1 MGIRVGLTGGLAS
14 GKTFV
19 SEELERLGCFVV
31 HADALGHAVLMP
43 GGEAYDATVR
53 EFGAGIL
60 NPDGTIN
67 RRLLATAVFCR
78 PERLE
83 RLNSFVHPPVRARGE
98 RALAE
103 FFERQPDGI
112 AVVEAA
118 ILVETG
124 SWRNY
129 DKLIVAVC
137 TPEQQVERAMKR
149 DGLTREEAM
158 ARLARQMPLS
168 EKVRYA
174 DYVIDTSGEK
184 EHAIEQTRRVYRE
197 LRSLVR

>member
-1 MGIRVGLTGGLAS
+1 MGLRVGLTGGLAS

-43 GGEAYDATVR
+43 GGEAYDTTVR
-53 EFGAGIL
+53 EFGAGVL

-67 RRLLATAVFCR
+67 RRLLAAAVFGR

-98 RALAE
+98 RAMAE

-118 ILVETG
+118 ILIETG
-124 SWRNY
+124 SFRNY

-137 TPEQQVERAMKR
+137 TPEQQIERAMKR

>member
-1 MGIRVGLTGGLAS
+1 MGLRVGLTGGLAS

-60 NPDGTIN
+60 NPDATIN
-67 RRLLATAVFCR
+67 RRLLAAAVFGR

-103 FFERQPDGI
+103 FFGRQPDGI

-129 DKLIVAVC
+129 DKLIVVVC
-137 TPEQQVERAMKR
+137 TPEQQIERAMKR
-149 DGLTREEAM
+149 DGLSRDEAM

-174 DYVIDTSGEK
+174 NYVIDTSGEK

-197 LRSLVR
+197 LRSLIR

>member
-1 MGIRVGLTGGLAS
+1 MSLRVGLTGGLAS

-19 SEELERLGCFVV
+19 SEELERLGCLVV

-53 EFGAGIL
+53 EFGADIL
-60 NPDGTIN
+60 NSDGTIN
-67 RRLLATAVFCR
+67 RRLLAAAVFGQ
-78 PERLE
+78 PEHLE
-83 RLNSFVHPPVRARGE
+83 RLNSFVHPPVRARAE
-98 RALAE
+98 RMLAD
-103 FFERQPDGI
+103 FFAREPDGI

-118 ILVETG
+118 ILIETG

-129 DKLIVAVC
+129 GKLIVVVC

-149 DGLTREEAM
+149 DGLTREEARD
-158 ARLARQMPLS
+158 RLARQMPLS
-168 EKVRYA
+168 EKVKYA

-184 EHAIEQTRRVYRE
+184 EHALAQTRRVYRE
-197 LRSLVR
+197 LRSLVG

>member
-1 MGIRVGLTGGLAS
+1 MGLRVGLTGGLAS

-43 GGEAYDATVR
+43 GGEAYDATAR
-53 EFGAGIL
+53 EFGAGVL

-67 RRLLATAVFCR
+67 RRLLAAAVFGR

-83 RLNSFVHPPVRARGE
+83 RLNSLVHPPVRARGE
-98 RALAE
+98 RAMAE

-124 SWRNY
+124 SFRNY
-129 DKLIVAVC
+129 EKLIVVVC
-137 TPEQQVERAMKR
+137 TPEQQIERAMKR

-197 LRSLVR
+197 LRSVIR

>member
-1 MGIRVGLTGGLAS
+1 MGLRVGLTGGLAS

-43 GGEAYDATVR
+43 GGEAYDVTVR

-67 RRLLATAVFCR
+67 RRLLAAAVFGQ

-83 RLNSFVHPPVRARGE
+83 RLNSFVHPPVRARTQ
-98 RALAE
+98 RALAD
-103 FFERQPDGI
+103 FFARAPDGI

-118 ILVETG
+118 ILIETG

-129 DKLIVAVC
+129 NKLIVVVC

-149 DGLTREEAM
+149 DGLTREEAT

>member
-1 MGIRVGLTGGLAS
+1 VGLRVGLTGGLAS

-43 GGEAYDATVR
+43 GGEAYEATVG

-67 RRLLATAVFCR
+67 RRLLAAAVFES

-98 RALAE
+98 RAMAE

-129 DKLIVAVC
+129 DKLIVVVC
-137 TPEQQVERAMKR
+137 TPEQQIERAMKR
-149 DGLTREEAM
+149 DGLSREEAM
-158 ARLARQMPLS
+158 ARLARQMPLA

-174 DYVIDTSGEK
+174 DYVIDTSAEK
-184 EHAIEQTRRVYRE
+184 EHAIEQTRRVYGE

>member
-1 MGIRVGLTGGLAS
+1 MGLRVGLTGGLAS

-43 GGEAYDATVR
+43 GGEAYDATLQ
-53 EFGAGIL
+53 EFGAVIL

-67 RRLLATAVFCR
+67 RRLLAAAVFDR

-129 DKLIVAVC
+129 DRLIVAVC
-137 TPEQQVERAMKR
+137 TPEQQIERAMKR
-149 DGLTREEAM
+149 DGLSREEAM
-158 ARLARQMPLS
+158 ARLARQMPLA

-174 DYVIDTSGEK
+174 NYVIDTSGEK

>member
-1 MGIRVGLTGGLAS
+1 MGLRVGLTGGLAS

-43 GGEAYDATVR
+43 GGEAYDTTVR
-53 EFGAGIL
+53 EFGAGVL

-67 RRLLATAVFCR
+67 RRLLAAAVFGR

-98 RALAE
+98 RAMAE

-118 ILVETG
+118 ILIETG
-124 SWRNY
+124 SFRNY

-137 TPEQQVERAMKR
+137 TPEQQIERAMK
-149 DGLTREEAM
+149 
-158 ARLARQMPLS
+158 
-168 EKVRYA
+168 
-174 DYVIDTSGEK
+174 
-184 EHAIEQTRRVYRE
+184 
-197 LRSLVR
+197 

>member
-1 MGIRVGLTGGLAS
+1 MGLRVGLTGGLAS

-53 EFGAGIL
+53 EFGAGVL
-60 NPDGTIN
+60 NPDGTID
-67 RRLLATAVFCR
+67 RRLLAAAVFGR

-103 FFERQPDGI
+103 FFERQPEGI
-112 AVVEAA
+112 GLVEAA

-137 TPEQQVERAMKR
+137 TPEQQIERAMKR

>member
-1 MGIRVGLTGGLAS
+1 MGLRVGLTGGLAS
-14 GKTFV
+14 GKTYV

-31 HADALGHAVLMP
+31 HADALGHAVLIP

-67 RRLLATAVFCR
+67 RRLLASAVFGR
-78 PERLE
+78 PESLE
-83 RLNSFVHPPVRARGE
+83 RLNSFVHPPVRARTE

-129 DKLIVAVC
+129 DKLIVVVC
-137 TPEQQVERAMKR
+137 TPEQQIERAAKR

-168 EKVRYA
+168 EKMRYA

-184 EHAIEQTRRVYRE
+184 EHAIEQTRRVYSE